1 MRRAYKFCKCSI
13 TSIVKKLYTKARQR
27 AARSS
32 LRYRCHKM
40 VLQWALRSNMN
51 ARIYY
56 ALFSRS
62 FIREQYACLYGKL
75 KYKENLETPRSD
87 QRYLLRRN
95 IHRLEKGLLMIPRR
109 EIFALDYIEETVNAY
124 ILHTP
129 HAQISSTSADEEL
142 LWAHDVLAEYFQV
155 ISYHPIIAKIEKNFR
170 RTAPLNGTGDSKK
183 SLPYTRQLNQIPA
196 VTYENFIELSKQR
209 RSVRWYLQKKVP
221 RTLIDQA
228 VTAATHAP
236 SACNRQPFVFY
247 IFDEQELVSKLA
259 RLPMGTSGYDH
270 NIPVIV
276 VVVGRLR
283 AYFDDRDRHL
293 IYIDGALA
301 AMSFM
306 LALET
311 LGLSSCPIN
320 WPDMEEREQR
330 AAELLALAPDE
341 RPIMLISVGYPD
353 PEGKVA
359 FSAKK
364 PLQLLRRYNF
374 E

>member
-1 MRRAYKFCKCSI
+1 MRRAYQRCKFSI
-13 TSIVKKLYTKARQR
+13 TSSVKKLYNQARQA
-27 AARSS
+27 AARSA
-32 LRYRCHKM
+32 LRYRCREM
-40 VLQWALRSNMN
+40 LLRWALHSTLN

-56 ALFSRS
+56 MLFSTS
-62 FIREQYACLYGKL
+62 FTREQYACLYGKL
-75 KYKENLETPRSD
+75 KYRENLENPSFD

-95 IHRLEKGLLMIPRR
+95 IHRLEKGLLMIPMR
-109 EIFALDYIEETVNAY
+109 EIFALDYIEETVNSY
-124 ILHTP
+124 IIHTNNT
-129 HAQISSTSADEEL
+129 QISSTSADEEL
-142 LWAHDVLAEYFQV
+142 LWAHDVLEEYFQV
-155 ISYHPIIAKIEKNFR
+155 ISTHPLIAKIEKNFR
-170 RTAPLNGTGDSKK
+170 RTPPLNGTGDNLK
-183 SLPYTRQLNQIPA
+183 SIPYTRKLNQIPA
-196 VTYENFIELSKQR
+196 VTYENFLELSKQR

-228 VTAATHAP
+228 VAAATHSP

-247 IFDEQELVSKLA
+247 IFDQQELVSKVA
-259 RLPMGTSGYDH
+259 RLPMGASGYEH

-301 AMSFM
+301 SMSFM
-306 LALET
+306 FALET

-320 WPDMEEREQR
+320 WPDMEAREQS

-353 PEGKVA
+353 PDGKVA

-364 PLQLLRRYNF
+364 SLHLLRRYNF